1 MPRPHVIF
9 TEFHKREL
17 FLKVSIRVGFPILR
31 KADCKKVGE
40 LIVKSGF
47 SGISESTIYRLFLW
61 KGNTNSPYLHTLDIL
76 AQFCG
81 FNDWIDFDTHI
92 QKLDSL
98 VRGFGRFDNSNPF
111 FNSLITICIHD
122 KTFKPLQTY
131 TEQFQEI
138 EDNEIK
144 YKYAEEI
151 FKSTL
156 TNKDNT
162 LFFKNFCHFE
172 IIRSYFFELLAD
184 PTFSIPNYEDGIK
197 FYLKEVKFE
206 NSLKE
211 LQDFI
216 FGNCMLFRHYYLSH
230 QYEKARK
237 IAKIIFEDF
246 HLTEQ
251 QMNEIHV
258 FPVARYLGCK
268 LMYLDIKQSLNETL
282 DFIEKL
288 KSYLRGRI
296 TILSR
301 HEQAFIFYNLGE
313 AYLLNAFITP
323 AHHNQLK
330 ELFVSLF
337 DDFPGYLFHEKLEKM
352 LPYFNKNGSFFMHS
366 SKSLEIS

>member
-31 KADCKKVGE
+31 KADCKKVSE
-40 LIVKSGF
+40 LIGESGF

-76 AQFCG
+76 VQFCG
-81 FNDWIDFDTHI
+81 FNDWIDFETHI
-92 QKLDSL
+92 QKLDSF
-98 VRGFGRFDNSNPF
+98 VRGFGRFDNSSPF

-122 KTFKPLQTY
+122 KAFKPLQTY
-131 TEQFQEI
+131 TEQFEEI
-138 EDNEIK
+138 DDYELN
-144 YKYAEEI
+144 YKFAEEI

-162 LFFKNFCHFE
+162 AFFKNFCHFE

-184 PTFSIPNYEDGIK
+184 PTFSIPNYEAGIK

-211 LQDFI
+211 LQDFV
-216 FGNCMLFRHYYLSH
+216 FGNCLLFRHYFLSQ
-230 QYEKARK
+230 QYEKARNLSK
-237 IAKIIFEDF
+237 ILFEEF
-246 HLTEQ
+246 HLTEK

-258 FPVARYLGCK
+258 FPVARYLACK
-268 LMYLDIKQSLNETL
+268 LMYLDMKKSMNETL
-282 DFIEKL
+282 DFIGYL
-288 KSYLRGRI
+288 KTYLQGRI

-301 HEQAFIFYNLGE
+301 QEQAILFHNIGE
-313 AYLLNAFITP
+313 AYLLNGFIS
-323 AHHNQLK
+323 AIHHNQLK
-330 ELFVSLF
+330 ELFFSLF
-337 DDFPGYLFHEKLEKM
+337 ADFPGYLFHEKLEKM

-366 SKSLEIS
+366 SKTLAIS